1 MQGVIACEIHTFTWA
16 MWYFPG
22 ASGTM
27 SIMGTP
33 STTGVCLFQVNS
45 GLKAVVGGTAIFATG
60 TMVMGAWNGW
70 PALVWTIFVP
80 RRTLI

>member
-1 MQGVIACEIHTFTWA
+1 MQGVIACELHTFTWA

-45 GLKAVVGGTAIFATG
+45 GLRPLLAERPSSPLAPWLWEPGTGGRQRAYQMILS
-60 TMVMGAWNGW
+60 
-70 PALVWTIFVP
+70 PICS
-80 RRTLI
+80 